1 MASGLFTNSLR
12 NSAEKNGLF
21 VAVDVYSGAGG
32 LTEGFKLAGFEVAV
46 AVDNDEYVEQTYKFN
61 HPEVHFIRGK
71 VENINGDKILD
82 LVAKKGFLG
91 VDVLIGGP
99 PCQAFSFANTQ
110 SGGIENP
117 LSNGVWE
124 FLRLIKEIKP
134 TVFVMEN
141 VLGLRSKR
149 NGHVSAQIVEKTQ
162 QLGYESKS
170 EPLCAVDFGVPQ
182 KRRRTFVFGT
192 KLKAPLG
199 VVSNRKKATLKVST
213 AISDLPPL
221 PEGGGGSEIADYEK
235 KPQNR
240 YQSLMRENSPKLLNH
255 TTSKSGSIDPNVI
268 ERFKRIP
275 QGKSLNDV
283 WPKLPSN
290 LKEGIACVQ
299 TGYVH
304 SNIYRRLRW
313 REPAPTIVH
322 VRKAVLLHP
331 FQDRLL
337 SVREAARLQSFFD
350 RYRFFGS
357 VSREYQQVAD
367 AVPVFMANGI
377 ADKVMSHL
385 MEAGAK
391 RKEQSQAVLH

>member
-1 MASGLFTNSLR
+1 MASGQFISSLR

-61 HPEVHFIRGK
+61 HPEVHFIRDK
-71 VENINGDKILD
+71 VENINGGKILD

-124 FLRLIKEIKP
+124 FLRLIEEIKP

-149 NGHVSAQIVEKTQ
+149 NGHVSAQIVEKAQ

-170 EPLCAVDFGVPQ
+170 EPFCAVDFGVPQ

-192 KLKAPLG
+192 RLKTSLG
-199 VVSNRKKATLKVST
+199 AISKRKKATLKVST

-221 PEGGGGSEIADYEK
+221 PEGGGGSEIADYGK

-240 YQSLMRENSPKLLNH
+240 YQSLMRENSPKLFNH
-255 TTSKSGSIDPNVI
+255 ATSKSGSIDPNVI
-268 ERFKRIP
+268 KRFKRIP

-290 LKEGIACVQ
+290 LKEGIVCVQ

-331 FQDRLL
+331 FQHRLL

-385 MEAGAK
+385 MEAGEK
-391 RKEQSQAVLH
+391 RKEQAQAVLH

>member
-1 MASGLFTNSLR
+1 MASGTYTGSLQS
-12 NSAEKNGLF
+12 SAKSKDVF

-32 LTEGFKLAGFEVAV
+32 LTQGFKLAGFEVAV

-61 HPEVHFIRGK
+61 HPEVHFIRDK
-71 VENINGDKILD
+71 VENITGSKILD
-82 LVAKKGFLG
+82 LVAKKGPSG

-99 PCQAFSFANTQ
+99 PCQAYSFANTQ

-124 FLRLIKEIKP
+124 FLRLIEEIKP
-134 TVFVMEN
+134 TAFVMEN

-162 QLGYESKS
+162 KLGYQSKS
-170 EPLCAVDFGVPQ
+170 EPICAIDFGVPQ

-192 KLKAPLG
+192 KLKTPLDL
-199 VVSNRKKATLKVST
+199 VSKKKKATLKVST
-213 AISDLPPL
+213 AISDLPLL
-221 PEGGGGSEIADYEK
+221 PDGGGGLEIADYVK
-235 KPQNR
+235 KPKNR
-240 YQSLMRENSPKLLNH
+240 YQSLMREESPKLFNH
-255 TTSKSGSIDPNVI
+255 ITSKSGSVDPNVI
-268 ERFKRIP
+268 ERFKKIP

-290 LKEGIACVQ
+290 LKEGIVCVQ
-299 TGYVH
+299 TGCVH

-331 FQDRLL
+331 FQHRLL

-357 VSREYQQVAD
+357 ASRQYQQVAD
-367 AVPVFMANGI
+367 AVPVFMAGGI
-377 ADKVMSHL
+377 ADRVMSHL
-385 MEAGAK
+385 IEVGGR
-391 RKEQSQAVLH
+391 RKELAQAVLH